1 MKKLFLL
8 LAVIVSM
15 AVAAQAQTQTI
26 HGTVH
31 SAVDDE
37 PLVGASVQPLGGGN
51 GTSTD
56 IDGNFTLRIPAS
68 VKEIKVTYVGMKEVL
83 VPVSANMRVILES
96 SSNMLDNVVVTGY
109 GTGKKLGTVV
119 GSVAVVGE
127 NTFADSP
134 SSNFVDALQGQV
146 AGLNIAS
153 SSGEPMSTPSTVQI
167 RGVNSINASNTP
179 LYILDGAP
187 VTSAVFTSALTTLRV
202 CQCSRTLRQ
211 WPFTVAVPLTV
222 LS

>member
-68 VKEIKVTYVGMKEVL
+68 VKEIKVTYVGMKEVV

-153 SSGEPMSTPSTVQI
+153 SSGEPMSTPSMHPIHLFIYWMAHPSTLES
-167 RGVNSINASNTP
+167 SI
-179 LYILDGAP
+179 L
-187 VTSAVFTSALTTLRV
+187 SALTTLRV